1 MNMRPKDCVVV
12 ASEKADRIADR
23 IAAGVPA
30 SELEL
35 RKLARY
41 LRETAGDMDRS
52 RPPGGV
58 SGAAK
63 AAPMRRDS
71 AQ

>member
-1 MNMRPKDCVVV
+1 MNMRPRDCVVV
-12 ASEKADRIADR
+12 GSEKADRIADR
-23 IAAGVPA
+23 IAAGLPA

-41 LRETAGDMDRS
+41 LREIAVDMDRPRTAS
-52 RPPGGV
+52 GV
-58 SGAAK
+58 SGDAK
-63 AAPMRRDS
+63 TAPVRRVS

>member
-1 MNMRPKDCVVV
+1 MNMRPKDGVVV
-12 ASEKADRIADR
+12 GSEKADRIADR
-23 IAAGVPA
+23 IAGGLPA

-41 LRETAGDMDRS
+41 LREIAVDMERPRSAGTVAGD
-52 RPPGGV
+52 
-58 SGAAK
+58 AK
-63 AAPMRRDS
+63 TASMRRVS

>member
-1 MNMRPKDCVVV
+1 MNMRPRDGVVV
-12 ASEKADRIADR
+12 GSEKADRIADR
-23 IAAGVPA
+23 IAAGLPA

-41 LRETAGDMDRS
+41 LREVANDMDRPRS
-52 RPPGGV
+52 AAV
-58 SGAAK
+58 SGDAK
-63 AAPMRRDS
+63 TAPARRVS